1 MESRVLNFPSETPTV
16 MEPSNIDA
24 ECDVLGAILIDPGA
38 IARVAHRLPA
48 EAFYVHNHRTIY
60 QACIDLHRDD
70 QVVDLT
76 TVSTALANSRQL
88 DRVGGKTAIAQL
100 FSSCL
105 TSANID
111 QHAEL
116 IIEKHQ
122 RRCMA
127 KMGAEIQ
134 RMANDSSQSIKY
146 CLSAAESQYRELLSL
161 TVTQGAVKHIGDV
174 VTGNLEAIERAY
186 QGERILGVPTGFYD
200 LDAIIN
206 GIERGELLI
215 LAGRPG
221 MAKTSGVTNVVA
233 SVAAAGHGGYICSL
247 EMSADALGYR
257 MISADS
263 RINSR
268 NLRAGKISEPQW
280 DGLVNS
286 ISQVSSLPIW
296 INDSPGQSVAQISA
310 DVQRLQAEHG
320 RDSILLVMVDYIQL
334 MGGNNSNRVQELSA
348 ISRSL
353 KIMARELNVSVWA
366 LAQLNRGV
374 EARTTKRPLMS
385 DIKDCGAIEQDADKI
400 VMLYRD
406 EYYSPD
412 TVEKGIAE
420 WIVVKHRNG
429 PTGTAKLLFEP
440 EYTLF
445 RNMAPRIG

>member
-1 MESRVLNFPSETPTV
+1 MESRVLNFPSDIPV
-16 MEPSNIDA
+16 VEPSNIDA

-48 EAFYVHNHRTIY
+48 EAFYIHNHRVIY
-60 QACIDLHRDD
+60 QACLDLHRDD

-76 TVSTALANSRQL
+76 TVSTTLANSKQL
-88 DRVGGKTAIAQL
+88 DRVGGKAAIAEL
-100 FSSCL
+100 FNACL
-105 TSANID
+105 TSANVD
-111 QHAEL
+111 QHADL
-116 IIEKHQ
+116 IVEKHQ

-134 RMANDSSQSIKY
+134 RMANDSTKSIEASM
-146 CLSAAESQYRELLSL
+146 SAAEAQYRELLSL
-161 TVTQGAVKHIGDV
+161 TVPQDSVKPIREV
-174 VTGNLEAIERAY
+174 VEGNLSAIERAF
-186 QGERILGVPTGFYD
+186 QGERALGVPTGFYD
-200 LDAIIN
+200 LDEVIN

-221 MAKTSGVTNVVA
+221 MAKTSGVTNVIA
-233 SVAAAGHGGYICSL
+233 NVAAAGYGGYICSL

-268 NLRAGKISEPQW
+268 SLRSGAISDQQW
-280 DGLVNS
+280 SGLVNS
-286 ISQVSSLPIW
+286 ISQVSSLPVW

-310 DVQRLQAEHG
+310 DVQRLQAENG
-320 RDSILLVMVDYIQL
+320 KDSILLVMVDYIQL

-374 EARTTKRPLMS
+374 ESRTTKRPLMS

-400 VMLYRD
+400 VMLYRE

-412 TVEKGIAE
+412 TPDRGIAE
-420 WIVVKHRNG
+420 WITVKHRNG